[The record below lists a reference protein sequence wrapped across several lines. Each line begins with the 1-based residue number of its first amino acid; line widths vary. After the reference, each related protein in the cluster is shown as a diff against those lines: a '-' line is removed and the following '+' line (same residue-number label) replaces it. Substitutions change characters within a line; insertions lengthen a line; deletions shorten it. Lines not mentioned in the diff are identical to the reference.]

1 MSLVSKIASAAAW
14 TLCGLLPV
22 KKKKIV
28 ASSFYGRGYSDN
40 PKAIVEELR
49 KRGED
54 LDLVWLTKP
63 GQENTLPEGVRAVRY
78 DSVKR
83 IYELATA
90 KVWIDNCRKG
100 APKKRKGQFYLQ
112 TWHGLALKRIEK
124 DAATKLD
131 DDYTPYAMRD
141 AKQTDLIISNCAH
154 MTRIYKTGFWYGGE
168 VLETGSPRN
177 DLLFANPTPL
187 REKVREA
194 YGLPQDRKLVL
205 YGPTFRADHSLDAY
219 RLDAE
224 KLLSALHD
232 RFGGEWTLL
241 ARLHPAVEELS
252 SQVFTYDGKTVC
264 NATAYPDITEL
275 LAACDCVITDY
286 SSLMF
291 DFALTGRPC
300 FQFATDLAAYLED
313 RNFYFPLS
321 DLPFPCA
328 EDNAA
333 LAENIRNYSEAEQK
347 ARWEIFNQD
356 FGLMEDGKAAS
367 RCADLILAKVKGTK
381 K

>member
-1 MSLVSKIASAAAW
+1 MKLLSKITSAAAW
-14 TLCGLLPV
+14 TVCGLLPI
-22 KKKKIV
+22 KKNKIV
-28 ASSFYGRGYSDN
+28 ASSFYGKGYSDN
-40 PKAIVEELR
+40 PKAIFEELR

-54 LDLVWLTKP
+54 LDLVWVTKP
-63 GQENTLPEGVRAVRY
+63 GQESTLPEGVRP
-78 DSVKR
+78 VKYGSLRR
-83 IYELATA
+83 IYELSTA

-100 APKKRKGQFYLQ
+100 AMKKRKKQYYLQ

-131 DDYTPYAMRD
+131 DEYTPYAIRD
-141 AKQTDLIISNCAH
+141 SGQTDVIVSNCAH
-154 MTRIYKTGFWYGGE
+154 MTKVYKTGFWYDGE

-177 DLLFANPTPL
+177 DMLFEDAAPY
-187 REKVREA
+187 RKKVREA
-194 YGLPQDRKLVL
+194 MGLPVDRNLVL

-219 RLDAE
+219 CIEADG
-224 KLLSALHD
+224 LLAALRD
-232 RFGGEWTLL
+232 RFGGDWTLL
-241 ARLHPAVEELS
+241 VRLHPAVEAMS
-252 SQVFTYDGKTVC
+252 DRVFTYDGKTVC
-264 NATAYPDITEL
+264 NATPYPDIMEL

-300 FQFATDLAAYLED
+300 FQFATDLQAYLAD

-328 EDNAA
+328 ESNAA
-333 LAENIRNYSEAEQK
+333 LCDNIRDYSEETQK
-347 ARWEIFNQD
+347 SRWKTFNKD
-356 FGLMEDGKAAS
+356 FGLIDDGKASS
-367 RCADLILAKVKGTK
+367 RCADLILAQVKGTK